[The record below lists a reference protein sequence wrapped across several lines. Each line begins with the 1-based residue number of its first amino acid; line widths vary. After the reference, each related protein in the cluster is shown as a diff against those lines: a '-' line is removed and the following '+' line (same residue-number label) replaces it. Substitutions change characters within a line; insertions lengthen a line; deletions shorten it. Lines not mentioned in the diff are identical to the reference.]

1 LGGTDQLFNLLTG
14 RDVMEAYGLAP
25 QVALT
30 VAYLDSWD
38 GTGMSASRGNYI
50 GLRERA
56 EEQFGKAMRIPD
68 SLLGQWYTLVAERPA
83 PDADPMQAK
92 LELARFIVARAHGE
106 AAARDAEAHF
116 TRVVRQHQA
125 PDDVPEEPLP
135 DGDPVHLPALL
146 VERLGVGSTSEARR
160 LIAQGA
166 VKVDGEAV
174 SDLDVPRDRLE
185 GATVQAGKRRFVR
198 FHRA

>member
-1 LGGTDQLFNLLTG
+1 
-14 RDVMEAYGLAP
+14 MEAYGLAP

-50 GLRERA
+50 GLREPA

-68 SLLGQWYTLVAERPA
+68 SLLEQWYTLVAERPV
-83 PDADPMQAK
+83 PDTDPMQAK
-92 LELARFIVARAHGE
+92 LELARLIAARAHGE
-106 AAARDAEAHF
+106 EAAARAEEHF
-116 TRVVRQHQA
+116 TRVVRRHEA
-125 PDDVPEEPLP
+125 PDEVPEAPLP
-135 DGDPVHLPALL
+135 EGDPLHLPALL
-146 VERLGVGSTSEARR
+146 VSALGVGSTSEARR

-166 VKVDGEAV
+166 VKVEGEAV
-174 SDLDVPRDRLE
+174 TDLDVPRARLE